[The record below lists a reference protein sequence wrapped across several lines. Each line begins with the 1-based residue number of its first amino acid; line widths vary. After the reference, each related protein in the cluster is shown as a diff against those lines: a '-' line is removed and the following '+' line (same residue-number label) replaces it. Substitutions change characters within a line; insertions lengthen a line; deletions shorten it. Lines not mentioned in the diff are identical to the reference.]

1 MKRFSEL
8 SAVRIK
14 QCQPQDIES
23 IYTVINDAAKAYRGV
38 IPPDCYH
45 EPYMPIDELS
55 REMQQMSFF
64 GWQDEE
70 QLVGV
75 MGFQLVKDV
84 TLIRHAYIVTSRQR
98 QGIGS
103 QLLNYLREL
112 SETRWLLVGTW
123 ADARWAIEFY
133 EKHGFHLLADKDK
146 LLRTYW
152 QIPDRQIEVS
162 VVLGLKLS

>member
-1 MKRFSEL
+1 MIR
-8 SAVRIK
+8 

-23 IYTVINDAAKAYRGV
+23 IYTVINDAANAYKGV
-38 IPPDCYH
+38 IPLDCYH
-45 EPYMPIDELS
+45 EPYMPMDELS

-75 MGFQLVKDV
+75 TGFQRIRDV
-84 TLIRHAYIVTSRQR
+84 TLVRHAYVLTSWQR

-103 QLLNYLREL
+103 KLLEYLRGL
-112 SETRWLLVGTW
+112 CETRRLLVGTW
-123 ADARWAIEFY
+123 ADARWAIAFY
-133 EKHGFHLLADKDK
+133 QKHGFRLLPDKDR

-152 QIPDRQIEVS
+152 QISDRQIETS
-162 VVLGLKLS
+162 VVLGLDLR